1 MIDNISDKKQ
11 VPITRTNRLMSKDDD
26 IIQAPKE
33 KEEQANNAE
42 KSASKSQSRNR
53 RRFGSYRRDRQK
65 SVSKSIQ
72 RQ

>member
-1 MIDNISDKKQ
+1 
-11 VPITRTNRLMSKDDD
+11 MSKDDD